1 MATTRASS
9 ACVRGAEVPARQPQE
24 LRVRALLGLDLVEP
38 DVRRVP
44 GLRRLPELG
53 VDPLDLGEHALR
65 LRPLVGERRIRGG
78 RAGREQRSRG
88 ENDDE
93 SEKERRSRSSGRR
106 GVGHRGRRAGDET
119 PGPRYKVGRLARLA
133 DSRNRAASRKAGL
146 RGLLRLRTK
155 SGPVLVSRA
164 VHGRN
169 RRLAV
174 ALMVAA
180 VAAFCGFA
188 LPASGAESSDEA
200 DRLRRADEALAARSR
215 AAVLELYALQAQVRR
230 ADARARRDAVARH
243 GARAR
248 AGLGRRDA
256 ADRAAV
262 RRRGPSRPR
271 GAPPRAVRAGRHRPD
286 RGDPLLGLA
295 RGRAGDDRRPRLRRP
310 AGPDADRAD
319 ARRASPARPAAAAAR
334 GARRGGSPPPPAT
347 RRRVQRHSRHARPS
361 AARSS
366 TPSPASAGSTPSRSP
381 RSSRRPSAA
390 DARSETLTSPEAGG
404 TALLDAVPAGVAPAP
419 HEPAVVSIAAL
430 RRADAGRLRH
440 RLRDPWAHRER
451 PADRAGASPPSI
463 RP

>member
-24 LRVRALLGLDLVEP
+24 LRIRALLGLDLVEP

-146 RGLLRLRTK
+146 RRASAPPHKVGTPVSVPRRARSKPQTCGGPDGRRGRGLLRLRASRVG
-155 SGPVLVSRA
+155 SGVVGRGRQASPCRRGARCPVARRGARA
-164 VHGRN
+164 
-169 RRLAV
+169 LCA
-174 ALMVAA
+174 
-180 VAAFCGFA
+180 
-188 LPASGAESSDEA
+188 PGAG
-200 DRLRRADEALAARSR
+200 AAR
-215 AAVLELYALQAQVRR
+215 RR
-230 ADARARRDAVARH
+230 RARRDAVARH

-256 ADRAAV
+256 ADRATLG
-262 RRRGPSRPR
+262 RRGPSRPR

-286 RGDPLLGLA
+286 RGDP
-295 RGRAGDDRRPRLRRP
+295 
-310 AGPDADRAD
+310 
-319 ARRASPARPAAAAAR
+319 
-334 GARRGGSPPPPAT
+334 
-347 RRRVQRHSRHARPS
+347 RRRTRSRTRWR
-361 AARSS
+361 RS
-366 TPSPASAGSTPSRSP
+366 TASASRP
-381 RSSRRPSAA
+381 
-390 DARSETLTSPEAGG
+390 
-404 TALLDAVPAGVAPAP
+404 
-419 HEPAVVSIAAL
+419 
-430 RRADAGRLRH
+430 GRT
-440 RLRDPWAHRER
+440 
-451 PADRAGASPPSI
+451 GC
-463 RP
+463 